1 VLAVAELTGQQHWA
15 GGLGFGGMSYQVFG
29 GCLSGW
35 WTLRVAGDTWGGG
48 THCKCRIPIVDP
60 VVVSLG
66 IPFGAIFFR
75 FCCLGW
81 K

>member
-1 VLAVAELTGQQHWA
+1 MG
-15 GGLGFGGMSYQVFG
+15 YRVFG

-35 WTLRVAGDTWGGG
+35 RTLRVAGEARGGG

-66 IPFGAIFFR
+66 IPFGAIFLLFLV
-75 FCCLGW
+75 CLIWVVVWVLVLG
-81 K
+81 